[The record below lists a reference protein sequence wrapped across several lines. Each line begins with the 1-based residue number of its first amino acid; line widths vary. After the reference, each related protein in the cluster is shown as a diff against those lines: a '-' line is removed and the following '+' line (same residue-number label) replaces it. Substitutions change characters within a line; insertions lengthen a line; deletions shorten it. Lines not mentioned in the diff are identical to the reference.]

1 MKLPVT
7 AYLVMMHH
15 HDVGTFAPAFSNLDD
30 AIEFSNAMRLVNDQL
45 SVAEPVPLVSTASSV
60 IKEQQD
66 WDLKIYH

>member
-15 HDVGTFAPAFSNLDD
+15 HDVGTFAPAFPNLDD

-45 SVAEPVPLVSTASSV
+45 SVAEPVPLVSTVSTVAD
-60 IKEQQD
+60 KTQD
-66 WDLKIYH
+66 WVHH